1 MTDLLIKLTCGAIAV
16 IDEEDA
22 GLVSGFT
29 WRTNH
34 NGYAT
39 AYGGGGRANKSHVF
53 MHRLIAKPPPGKV
66 IDHIDGNALNNRRS
80 NLRVCTQAE
89 NCRNTKRRPGG
100 HSALKG
106 VTRFTTKRLKKW
118 YWKAY
123 IAGKHI
129 GYFDT
134 EVEAARAYDEKARIL
149 FGQFARL
156 NFPDNKGGRGVVS
169 PLDRVTT

>member
-1 MTDLLIKLTCGAIAV
+1 MADLFIRLTCGAVAV
-16 IDEEDA
+16 IDQEDA
-22 GLVSGFT
+22 DAVAGFT

-34 NGYAT
+34 NGYAV
-39 AYGGGGRANKSHVF
+39 AYEGGGRINTRRVF
-53 MHRLIAKPPPGKV
+53 MHRLVAKPPAGKV
-66 IDHIDGNALNNRRS
+66 VDHIDGDALNNRRS

-89 NCRNTKRRPGG
+89 NCRNTKRRNGG
-100 HSALKG
+100 HSAFKG
-106 VTRFTTKRLKKW
+106 VTRFTTKRHKKW

-134 EVEAARAYDEKARIL
+134 ELDAARAYDEKAKSL

-156 NFPDNKGGRGVVS
+156 NFPESKGGRGVVS
-169 PLDRVTT
+169 PLDRASL